1 MTSKQMMRLV
11 KKAGRYRAQLGE
23 PIAAI
28 VESDT
33 GVLTARMSERQ
44 RPVALQYRE
53 IMRQLASR

>member
-1 MTSKQMMRLV
+1 MTNIKINQLV
-11 KKAGRYRAQLGE
+11 KKCERYRAQLGE
-23 PIAAI
+23 PLAAI

-53 IMRQLASR
+53 IIRQLAGC